1 MIPIRSGAFKLNLI
15 ELMWSGQ
22 SFHRKSVL
30 KNNGFF
36 SFYFYRNMFYK
47 VFRLPKATSFGAS
60 SLYLV
65 YCLLLEPFLLFQFVI
80 SLLFSSEIDSYF
92 CYHDILSSTRF
103 LSEQKT
109 NLSLWK
115 IFSHN
120 VQLDLVKLFR
130 FYDELINE
138 LLFQT

>member
-1 MIPIRSGAFKLNLI
+1 
-15 ELMWSGQ
+15 
-22 SFHRKSVL
+22 
-30 KNNGFF
+30 
-36 SFYFYRNMFYK
+36 MFYK

-65 YCLLLEPFLLFQFVI
+65 YCLLLEPLFPCSSHLKLTAIFVTI
-80 SLLFSSEIDSYF
+80 YKVRQDS
-92 CYHDILSSTRF
+92 CL
-103 LSEQKT
+103 
-109 NLSLWK
+109 NNLWK
-115 IFSHN
+115 KVSHN

>member
-1 MIPIRSGAFKLNLI
+1 
-15 ELMWSGQ
+15 
-22 SFHRKSVL
+22 
-30 KNNGFF
+30 
-36 SFYFYRNMFYK
+36 MFYK
-47 VFRLPKATSFGAS
+47 VFRLTKAISFGAS

-115 IFSHN
+115 KVSHN

>member
-1 MIPIRSGAFKLNLI
+1 MIPIRSGAFKLDLI

-30 KNNGFF
+30 KNNVFF
-36 SFYFYRNMFYK
+36 AFYFYRNMFYK

-92 CYHDILSSTRF
+92 CYLIYKVRQDSCL
-103 LSEQKT
+103 
-109 NLSLWK
+109 NNLWK
-115 IFSHN
+115 KVSHN
-120 VQLDLVKLFR
+120 VQLDLVKLFQ